1 MVKRKGPHPPPLP
14 PLRKDCTLH
23 QTVMRAIARGY
34 ATSWSGAYGVGL
46 YLSNPRTRAAGQEW
60 LDFYGVPRSRFS
72 TLLVI
77 DAEQEKFGGEND

>member
-1 MVKRKGPHPPPLP
+1 MAKSKGPHPPPLP

-34 ATSWSGAYGVGL
+34 ATSWSGAYVVGL

-60 LDFYGVPRSRFS
+60 FDFYGVPRSRFS

-77 DAEQEKFGGEND
+77 DAEQEKFGGENN